1 MFATLPDT
9 LKQQILSYLEA
20 ADFKAAKELR
30 DNYLLYG
37 NRQNVHEEQENLLSE
52 F

>member
-1 MFATLPDT
+1 MFSTLPEA

-30 DNYLLYG
+30 DSYLLYG
-37 NRQNVHEEQENLLSE
+37 NRQLLQEEQETQSE
-52 F
+52 Y

>member
-9 LKQQILSYLEA
+9 LQQQILSYLEA

-30 DNYLLYG
+30 DNYLLHG
-37 NRQNVHEEQENLLSE
+37 NRQIVNGDQENLSD